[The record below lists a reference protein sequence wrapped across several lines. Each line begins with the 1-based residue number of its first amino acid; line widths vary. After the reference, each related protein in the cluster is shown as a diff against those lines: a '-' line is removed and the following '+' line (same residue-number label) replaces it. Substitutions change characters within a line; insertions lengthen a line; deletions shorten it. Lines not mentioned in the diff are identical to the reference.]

1 MRITIKYE
9 CLYLTTCLSHS
20 VGVLHERSGETVS
33 LEHAE
38 LLHLFIRNVEEL
50 LFLLFR
56 RKPDRYVQKSRTP
69 TFATYP
75 KPHLFQIHKHPCSL
89 SVVMVE
95 KETMSCVETGNLPHF
110 LIGQLEVE
118 DIEVLLH
125 TLHMG

>member
-1 MRITIKYE
+1 MYQKIYSSTQNARHHAGQESIETVAPHARTALRSVVMRIAVEYE
-9 CLYLTTCLSHS
+9 CLHFTARIAHG

-56 RKPDRYVQKSRTP
+56 REPDRYVQKSRTP

-75 KPHLFQIHKHPCSL
+75 NHIYFKFINILAVSA
-89 SVVMVE
+89 S
-95 KETMSCVETGNLPHF
+95 
-110 LIGQLEVE
+110 
-118 DIEVLLH
+118 
-125 TLHMG
+125 